1 MQLLPAINAL
11 LPIFTF
17 LILIKLVPCPHF
29 DIQIISRGNCWRMKE
44 IDNMDMLGFLRLWA
58 WDETLPWLSFCQAG
72 DWGCK

>member
-1 MQLLPAINAL
+1 
-11 LPIFTF
+11 
-17 LILIKLVPCPHF
+17 
-29 DIQIISRGNCWRMKE
+29 MKE